1 MDRGITHSDPVEA
14 PNVSPELRLVYETA
28 PIGLAFLSTDCRYVL
43 INQHLTEIC
52 GISIADHIGRS
63 VRETV
68 PQVAEQVELIVQTI
82 LRSGAPVTGI
92 EINGQRPDG
101 SNVERVWVTYW
112 HPLKNRSGEVIGI
125 NVAAEEITER
135 KRVEADLAASDER
148 LRALNATLAKRVEAQ
163 AHERERIWQLYQDLL
178 IVTDLSG
185 NVVNVNPAWSATLGW
200 SRDDLVERGTQA
212 LIHPDDRERSLAELA
227 NLATGRSTPHFEN
240 RILCKDGSYR
250 WLSWLSVRD
259 GEFIYAGARDVT
271 DLKQTQEQL
280 QTLRRQLAD
289 ASQQT
294 AMNAMTASIAHE
306 IRQPLTGIVASA
318 SAGLRWLK
326 RSKPNLPGVQSA
338 LEQVVRAG
346 ERIEQIIASTRAMF
360 GKESRDKHPVDVGV
374 IVGEV
379 LALLQGEL
387 AARRIS
393 LRNEMRGRGPQVMG
407 DRVQLQQVLLN
418 LITNAVDA
426 MSSEAKR
433 PRQLTIAAGVDD
445 EAGVNITV
453 ADTGSGIDPA
463 HLDRIFDP
471 FFTTKS
477 NGMGMGLAICR
488 SIIEAHGGKLW
499 ASPRSPCG
507 TVFHLALPSAGQA
520 ARGGIAAEVG

>member
-1 MDRGITHSDPVEA
+1 
-14 PNVSPELRLVYETA
+14 
-28 PIGLAFLSTDCRYVL
+28 
-43 INQHLTEIC
+43 
-52 GISIADHIGRS
+52 
-63 VRETV
+63 
-68 PQVAEQVELIVQTI
+68 
-82 LRSGAPVTGI
+82 
-92 EINGQRPDG
+92 
-101 SNVERVWVTYW
+101 
-112 HPLKNRSGEVIGI
+112 
-125 NVAAEEITER
+125 
-135 KRVEADLAASDER
+135 
-148 LRALNATLAKRVEAQ
+148 
-163 AHERERIWQLYQDLL
+163 
-178 IVTDLSG
+178 
-185 NVVNVNPAWSATLGW
+185 
-200 SRDDLVERGTQA
+200 
-212 LIHPDDRERSLAELA
+212 
-227 NLATGRSTPHFEN
+227 
-240 RILCKDGSYR
+240 
-250 WLSWLSVRD
+250 
-259 GEFIYAGARDVT
+259 
-271 DLKQTQEQL
+271 
-280 QTLRRQLAD
+280 
-289 ASQQT
+289 
-294 AMNAMTASIAHE
+294 
-306 IRQPLTGIVASA
+306 
-318 SAGLRWLK
+318 LK